1 MFTRLYWLAA
11 SLFVAVMLPAYAAK
25 ADEFPGKPDILGID
39 LGMTYEQAVAK
50 LRNQFPNASAPEMH
64 HEGVEISE
72 FQTRDFAYSKINLE
86 GLGSIYL
93 LPNPF
98 GGSEPI
104 LGVVRYS
111 GYRNEKPLFSVFLEE
126 AVRKYGNP
134 SGEDDFYG
142 LNLIWQFGRKSEK
155 RDCDNLTVVINA
167 RGSSFASE
175 DRGPGFVSPL
185 ILGKDNGYMGG
196 GIIDCGT
203 IFRLHILKDGLSVG
217 AFSASLV
224 DTSRMVATW
233 QKYRQHLIDH
243 PEIGQLQQEKI
254 KPRF

>member
-1 MFTRLYWLAA
+1 MLTRLYLLAA
-11 SLFVAVMLPAYAAK
+11 SVFVAVMLSAYAAK
-25 ADEFPGKPDILGID
+25 AEDIPSKVDILGID

-50 LRNQFPNASAPEMH
+50 IGSQFPNASAPEMH

-72 FQTRDFAYSKINLE
+72 FQARDFPYSKINLE
-86 GLGSIYL
+86 GVGSIYL

-111 GYRNEKPLFSVFLEE
+111 SYPNEKPLFSVFLEE

-134 SGEDDFYG
+134 SGEDAFYG
-142 LNLIWQFGRKSEK
+142 LLIWQFGRQSEK
-155 RDCDNLTVVINA
+155 RDCDKLTVAINA
-167 RGSSFASE
+167 RGSSFAPE
-175 DRGPGFVSPL
+175 DRIPGFVSPL
-185 ILGKDNGYMGG
+185 ILGKDHGYMGG

-203 IFRLHILKDGLSVG
+203 ILRLHILKDGLSVG

-224 DTSRMVATW
+224 DTSRTVGTW
-233 QKYRQHLIDH
+233 QKYRQYLIDH